1 MRKKTTISLILSC
14 LLATT
19 MLMAGCSNGKSSGS
33 GGFNVLVIGQ
43 VGHGKSELTAS
54 IASAYGEK
62 VKSTEEFKS
71 EGVVYHA
78 ASVSVKTDSRKYNIY
93 DFPEHAD
100 VCKSIASKGIEPDG
114 AILVVS
120 AQDGPMAQTME
131 QLKLLKGL
139 GIKNL
144 VVYVSNW
151 NNSELVIVDIKS
163 VIGEMNIDA
172 SKVEFINDSGD
183 FSKDTAKETVSVMD
197 KWKETNNK
205 PGSVSGASVEVYSY
219 LLTKEEGGKHAPL
232 MNTDELEI
240 TINGKTYKGKM
251 NTPGVDMLMPGDGGA
266 EIFELDAEVSAKA
279 GDKVTVKKDGQTVL
293 VGVVF
298 G

>member
-1 MRKKTTISLILSC
+1 MRKKTTLSLFLVY
-14 LLATT
+14 LLVSTL
-19 MLMAGCSNGKSSGS
+19 LMGGCSKSKSSGN

-43 VGHGKSELTAS
+43 VGHGKSELSAS

-62 VKSTEEFKS
+62 TKSAEECKS

-78 ASVSVKTDSRKYNIY
+78 ASISIKSDSREYNIY
-93 DFPEHAD
+93 DFPEHGD
-100 VCKSIASKGIEPDG
+100 ICKSIASKGIAPDG

-120 AQDGPMAQTME
+120 ALDGPMVQSKE

-151 NNSELVIVDIKS
+151 NDSELVIEDIKS
-163 VIGEMNIDA
+163 LVGEMGFDVN
-172 SKVEFINDSGD
+172 KVEFITDNGD
-183 FSKDTAKETVSVMD
+183 FSKDNAKKAVSVMD
-197 KWKETNNK
+197 KWTAENNK
-205 PGSVSGASVEVYSY
+205 AGSVSGASVEVYSY
-219 LLTKEEGGKHAPL
+219 LLTKEEGGKHVPL
-232 MNTDELEI
+232 LTGDELEI
-240 TINGKTYKGKM
+240 TINNKTYKGKV
-251 NTPGVDMLMPGDGGA
+251 NASDIDMLMPGDSCV
-266 EIFELDAEVSAKA
+266 EVFELDEEVSAKP
-279 GDKVTVKKDGQTVL
+279 GDKVIAKKDGQTIL

>member
-1 MRKKTTISLILSC
+1 MRKKTTISLFLVC
-14 LLATT
+14 LLVTT
-19 MLMAGCSNGKSSGS
+19 LLMGGCSKSKTSGA
-33 GGFNVLVIGQ
+33 GGFNVVVIGQ

-62 VKSTEEFKS
+62 TPSEKEYKS

-78 ASVSVKTDSRKYNIY
+78 ASISIKSDSRQYNIY
-93 DFPEHAD
+93 DFPEHAN
-100 VCKSIASKGIEPDG
+100 VCKSIASKGIAPDG

-120 AQDGPMAQTME
+120 SLNGPMVQSIE

-151 NNSELVIVDIKS
+151 NDSELVIEDIKS
-163 VIGEMNIDA
+163 VIREMDFDEN
-172 SKVEFINDSGD
+172 KVELITDSGD
-183 FSKDTAKETVSVMD
+183 FSKDNAKKAVSVMD
-197 KWKETNNK
+197 KWTTENNK
-205 PGSVSGASVEVYSY
+205 AGSVSGKSVEVYSY
-219 LLTKEEGGKHAPL
+219 LLIKEEGGKNAPL
-232 MNTDELEI
+232 LMGDELEI
-240 TINGKTYKGKM
+240 TINNKTYKGKV
-251 NTPGVDMLMPGDGGA
+251 NTPDLDMLMPGDTYA
-266 EIFELDAEVSAKA
+266 DIFELDEEVSAKP
-279 GDKVTVKKDGQTVL
+279 GDKVIAKKDGQTIL

>member
-1 MRKKTTISLILSC
+1 MRKKTTISLVLSC

-19 MLMAGCSNGKSSGS
+19 LLLGGCSKGKSSGS
-33 GGFNVLVIGQ
+33 GGFNVLVLGQ
-43 VGHGKSELTAS
+43 VGHGKSELTES
-54 IASAYGEK
+54 IASAYDAK
-62 VKSTEEFKS
+62 TKSAEELKS

-78 ASVSVKTDSRKYNIY
+78 ASISVKSDSRKYNIY
-93 DFPEHAD
+93 DFPEHGD
-100 VCKSIASKGIEPDG
+100 VCKSIASKGITPDG

-120 AQDGPMAQTME
+120 ANDGPMAQTIE

-151 NNSELVIVDIKS
+151 NDFELVIDDIKA
-163 VIGEMNIDA
+163 VVGEMNFDLN
-172 SKVEFINDSGD
+172 KVGIITDSGD
-183 FSKDTAKETVSVMD
+183 FSKENAKKVVSVMD
-197 KWKETNNK
+197 KWTETNNK
-205 PGSVSGASVEVYSY
+205 AGSVSGTSVEVYSY
-219 LLTKEEGGKHAPL
+219 VLTKEEGGKNLPA
-232 MNTDELEI
+232 MSGDELEI
-240 TINGKTYKGKM
+240 TINNKTYKGKM

-266 EIFELDAEVSAKA
+266 EIFELDGEVSAKA
-279 GDKVTVKKDGQTVL
+279 GDKVIAKKDGQTIL